1 MKKIL
6 LPALLITSLFS
17 TGCATLD
24 KIQDEYAYK
33 RGTNVTQEQI
43 DNFKVSKTKKTEII
57 KSLGEPQREKGN
69 IIEYHYQQINHL
81 TGGVDQTIRFVFSK
95 KGLLVDIKKIKGSQF
110 GNALTDG

>member
-24 KIQDEYAYK
+24 NLQNEYAYK

-43 DNFKVSKTKKTEII
+43 QSFKVSKTKKSDVI
-57 KSLGEPQREKGN
+57 KLLGEPQLTKGN

-81 TGGVDQTIRFVFSK
+81 SGGVDQTVQFVFSK
-95 KGLLVDIKKIKGSQF
+95 KNLLVDIKKIAGSRF
-110 GNALTDG
+110 GNPLTDG